1 MPKIIR
7 RVVLPRWFDGTNIP
21 PACRERFLPLTQPE
35 LAPLR
40 ASGLEMAGVSELVP
54 PYKIGRT
61 NPKYHVVLYTVS
73 GSAVL
78 ETETGKYALEPGTL
92 WVSRPGRR
100 HQYWA
105 DGPWELLWFHIS
117 SDAEW
122 PIAAS
127 RMDHPVRRPEFG
139 VLAPL
144 LRTCISEALHPPA
157 GGQGEVIR
165 AFVGLLRAYFD
176 REFHGEGETPD
187 GRSRRLLRQL
197 WTTVDADLGHRWT
210 LAGLARRLHVSPAT
224 LHRMTRDAHG
234 CSPLAMVK
242 QLRLSRARELL
253 CHGGF
258 TVQETARAV
267 GYETP
272 FSLSRAFRQHFG
284 VPPSRAGE
292 LTGRA

>member
-1 MPKIIR
+1 MS
-7 RVVLPRWFDGTNIP
+7 RWIDNSHIP
-21 PACRERFLPLTQPE
+21 PTCRERFLPLAQPE
-35 LAPLR
+35 LASLR
-40 ASGLEMAGVSELVP
+40 ASGLQMAGISELFP
-54 PYKIGRT
+54 PYQICRL
-61 NPKYHVVLYTVS
+61 NPRYCVVLYTLA
-73 GSAVL
+73 GSACL
-78 ETETGKYALEPGTL
+78 ETEAGEFALSPETF

-100 HQYWA
+100 HRYWT
-105 DGPWELLWFHIS
+105 GESWELLWFHLS
-117 SDAEW
+117 VAGDW
-122 PIAAS
+122 PITECCTEV
-127 RMDHPVRRPEFG
+127 PVRRPEFG

-144 LRTCISEALHPPA
+144 LRTCLAEALHPPA
-157 GGQGEVIR
+157 RGHRGVVR
-165 AFVGLLRAYFD
+165 AFAGLLDAYFS
-176 REFHGEGETPD
+176 REFHGEQETAE

-197 WTTVDADLGHRWT
+197 WSAVDADLGHRWT
-210 LAGLARRLHVSPAT
+210 LGELARRLHVSPAT

-253 CHGGF
+253 THADF

-292 LTGRA
+292 LT